1 MKLSFDHS
9 GVPVAEKREGMR
21 CAEPM
26 KLWVSNPADSP
37 DGVEHLYFEEGSP
50 APEIM
55 KTHRHVAF
63 VTDNLDEAAA
73 WCDEVILGP
82 FEDTPEQNVMFARK
96 DDALIE
102 FCCRKKTA
110 ATVSLTAMF

>member
-9 GVPVAEKREGMR
+9 GVPVSEKREGMR
-21 CAEPM
+21 NAEPM

-37 DGVEHLYFEEGSP
+37 DRVEYLYFEEGSP

-55 KTHRHVAF
+55 KTHYHVAF
-63 VTDNLDEAAA
+63 LTDDLDEAAA

-82 FEDTPEQNVMFARK
+82 FEDTLEQDVMFARK

-102 FCCRKKTA
+102 FCCRK
-110 ATVSLTAMF
+110 

>member
-1 MKLSFDHS
+1 MTTPTTPVPTAAFLNLSTCLIRLFTFGSPKPS
-9 GVPVAEKREGMR
+9 GTY
-21 CAEPM
+21 
-26 KLWVSNPADSP
+26 PADSP
-37 DGVEHLYFEEGSP
+37 DGVEYLYFEEGSP

-82 FEDTPEQNVMFARK
+82 FEDTPEQDVMFARK

-102 FCCRKKTA
+102 FCCRK
-110 ATVSLTAMF
+110 